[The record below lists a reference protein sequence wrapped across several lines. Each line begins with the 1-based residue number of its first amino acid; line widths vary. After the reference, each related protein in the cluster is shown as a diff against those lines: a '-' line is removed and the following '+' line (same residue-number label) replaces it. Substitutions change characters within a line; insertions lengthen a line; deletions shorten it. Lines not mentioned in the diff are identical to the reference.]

1 MNGRPDGG
9 ATLPLVIGADAPT
22 GDLHDLH
29 DLLTGRRAELRADLR
44 RHGAILFRGF
54 RVGGVDGFAEAVRRF
69 SGEPLAYQERSSPRT
84 TIKGHVYTS
93 TEYPAHEEIFFHNEN
108 SYRSAWPMTLF
119 FHCVQAPADRGATP
133 LADVRQVLRA
143 LDPAVLEE
151 FTRRRWMVVRNF
163 GSDFGL
169 PWQEVFDTDSR
180 EDVDRFCA
188 ANRVEA
194 EWLPGG
200 RLRTRSVREAV
211 HRHPETGEAVWF
223 NHAAI
228 FHLSSLSPDVR
239 DGMREMFDEEDLP
252 NNSYFGDGGAI
263 PDEVMAH
270 VRDCY
275 RAAATRF
282 DYREDDVLIV
292 DNMLTA
298 HGREPFTPPRRIAVA
313 MAEPT
318 AEPSAAVGS
327 L

>member
-1 MNGRPDGG
+1 MNDSHRAGPP
-9 ATLPLVIGADAPT
+9 LPLVIGAEAPT
-22 GDLHDLH
+22 DQLN
-29 DLLTGRRAELRADLR
+29 DLLSARRVELRAALR
-44 RHGAILFRGF
+44 EHGAVLFRGF
-54 RVGGVDGFAEAVRRF
+54 RVGGVDGFEGAVRWL
-69 SGEPLAYQERSSPRT
+69 SGEPLAYEERSSPRS
-84 TIKGHVYTS
+84 TIKGRVYTS

-108 SYRSAWPMTLF
+108 SYRSAWPMTLY
-119 FHCVQAPADRGATP
+119 FHCVQAPLDRGATP
-133 LADVRQVLRA
+133 LSDTRAVLRT
-143 LDPAVLEE
+143 LDPSVLKE

-169 PWQEVFDTDSR
+169 PWQEALGTDSR
-180 EDVDRFCA
+180 AEADRFCA
-188 ANRVEA
+188 ANGVEA
-194 EWLPGG
+194 EWLADG

-228 FHLSSLSPDVR
+228 FHLSSLSRDVR

-252 NNSYFGDGGAI
+252 NNSYFGDGGPI

-282 DYREDDVLIV
+282 DYREDDVLVV

-313 MAEPT
+313 MAES
-318 AEPSAAVGS
+318 SAGTGAWS
-327 L
+327 